1 MKLETQ
7 IVTGECPECNT
18 LTMLVSFDTNLYRC
32 VNCGHDLEQ
41 KVNGVIKYMLA
52 DKNTKMNLKNLDDGK
67 LPKFGVNVYH
77 KRTPKKRPGR
87 HAKSYSKRIP
97 RRKKSRGQGRRR

>member
-7 IVTGECPECNT
+7 IVTGNCPECRT

-41 KVNGVIKYMLA
+41 KVNGVIKYIVA
-52 DKNTKMNLKNLDDGK
+52 DKNTEMTL
-67 LPKFGVNVYH
+67 
-77 KRTPKKRPGR
+77 RTDIADHGEEV
-87 HAKSYSKRIP
+87 
-97 RRKKSRGQGRRR
+97 

>member
-41 KVNGVIKYMLA
+41 KVNGVIKYVMA
-52 DKNTKMNLKNLDDGK
+52 NEHTRFKTSILDDGQE
-67 LPKFGVNVYH
+67 
-77 KRTPKKRPGR
+77 R
-87 HAKSYSKRIP
+87 
-97 RRKKSRGQGRRR
+97 